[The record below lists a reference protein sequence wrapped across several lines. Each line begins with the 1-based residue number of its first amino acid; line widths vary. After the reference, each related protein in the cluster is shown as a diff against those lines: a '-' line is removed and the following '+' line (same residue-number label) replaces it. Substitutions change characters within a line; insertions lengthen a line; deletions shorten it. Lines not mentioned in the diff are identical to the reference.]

1 MLVFAGGGG
10 RIPTGATSS
19 TRECVVSP
27 YLKRLALIALLVAAC
42 GCSEAQQPNVLVTDS
57 AGVRITLSVDSAR
70 TFALVDS
77 LPLLSLGG
85 VDASG
90 PMLFANIQGV
100 LLDRLGRVWVADR
113 QSAEVRLFDGDGSFR
128 KSVGRRGEG
137 PGEFMSI
144 RLLGG
149 FRGDSIAVWDDAQ
162 GRLTVLD
169 SAGNVARIVTA
180 QTTESV
186 PPNAF
191 RVFKDGTALARV
203 RTVLQAGAL
212 EPGTIIPDTAVLARV
227 DYATMVS
234 EPEGG
239 APAPKWLW
247 TGRNSVPIPFTVNP
261 GFDVWGDEVHVTSGP
276 AFRIRV
282 FQGGRLRE
290 SYGLD
295 RAPAPVTA
303 ADRRDYE
310 TMVLGGSGDSQR
322 RDDYLSVLQHPE
334 VPTLLPAYRS
344 LVVADNGDVWAE
356 RYTYGTFDVY
366 DPEGVYLGRVESP
379 LMVTQVL
386 GSRLIGVWRD
396 ELGVEH
402 VRVYRFR
409 RTRPEQ

>member
-1 MLVFAGGGG
+1 MSSAGGRDRGSARPG
-10 RIPTGATSS
+10 ARADAVSRAVTGPLRLHLAA
-19 TRECVVSP
+19 
-27 YLKRLALIALLVAAC
+27 LALTAW
-42 GCSEAQQPNVLVTDS
+42 GCSGAEAPNVLVTDS
-57 AGVRITLSVDSAR
+57 AGVRITLSVDTAR
-70 TFALVDS
+70 TFASVDS

-90 PMLFANIQGV
+90 PTLFANIQGV
-100 LLDRLGRVWVADR
+100 HLDRLDRVWVADR
-113 QSAEVRLFDGDGSFR
+113 QSAEVRLFDGDGAFL
-128 KSVGRRGEG
+128 KTVGRRGEG
-137 PGEFMSI
+137 PGEFMSL
-144 RLLGG
+144 RLLGS
-149 FRGDSIAVWDDAQ
+149 FRGDSIAVWDDAR

-180 QTTESV
+180 EAAEGV

-191 RVFKDGTALARV
+191 RVFEDGTALARV
-203 RTVLQAGAL
+203 RKVLQAGAL
-212 EPGTIIPDTAVLARV
+212 EPGTIIPDTAIFARV
-227 DYATMVS
+227 DYSTMVS

-261 GFDVWGDEVHVTSGP
+261 GFDVRGDEVHVTSGP

-295 RAPAPVTA
+295 RAPAHVTA
-303 ADRRDYE
+303 ADRRDYR
-310 TMVLGGSGDSQR
+310 TMVLEGSSDSPNRQ
-322 RDDYLSVLQHPE
+322 DYLSVLQHPE
-334 VPTLLPAYRS
+334 VPTQLPAYRT

-366 DPEGVYLGRVESP
+366 DPDGVYLGRVESP
-379 LMVTQVL
+379 VMVTQVH

-409 RTRPEQ
+409 RTRP